1 MMNLNINLTLGSSTA
16 DSAMASPLIADDA
29 ELQSFSQTLADEIE
43 ARELT
48 PPKALDDTRAIDPK
62 LLDLLAS
69 RQNAAAP
76 QSAAANAATQTD
88 SESTDPAVAG
98 QDSIGMLAPDVSVKQ
113 TVQAKQDGRIWLE
126 DPMRGLPVSE
136 GADLSVVELE
146 VTEKPWFDII
156 EKAKSYGPLI
166 QANAPAEKS
175 VQQITG
181 SGASDASGDVP
192 LTVDIIAGTQHGVDI
207 VISADS
213 AVNTHAISS
222 QLSGDMSA
230 PTPEDIALA
239 RQSLFGTTP
248 AATSHSDEGGD
259 VAADTVSHATA
270 NNTSSS
276 TANPATTT
284 SGATSAATGNVLA
297 GQSAVQTVAANGK
310 AAASPLDSEQN
321 HAAQSTKTDV
331 SALQTDAAVS
341 RTVPLA
347 ADTSSTGLAATGL
360 VAESETVTSKLAFT
374 PVVDKPTDSASS
386 DVTPGIKPSELAQLT
401 TVPANNDST
410 VQASSAD
417 ASSARANAATM
428 TSEMIDPATLLS
440 SGAAAASVATGTVNN
455 AATIDKPVAANSF
468 AEHMKAVNQ
477 AQAAQPQQQ
486 SQQQDSQ
493 QQHGQGQA
501 KLVSESLSQN
511 PALAMG
517 QVNAFGQQL
526 QQATELN
533 SGAQQSPVAAPVV
546 SAVGH
551 LATTTATA
559 ATRVPEQSWQAP
571 LALTEPAAAQ
581 QIKDRVMVQIQQKL
595 QTAEVQLHPDDLGS
609 MQIKLNLQQDQLS
622 VQFVVQ
628 QSAAKEAL
636 EQQMPKL
643 RELLEQQGIVL
654 SEGQVEQ
661 RRSGSQQE
669 QQQGRHG
676 QNQDMDTE
684 MNAVQT
690 VQMKVSDRM
699 VDFYA

>member
-98 QDSIGMLAPDVSVKQ
+98 QDSIEMLSPDVAVKQ
-113 TVQAKQDGRIWLE
+113 TAQAKQDGRIWLE
-126 DPMRGLPVSE
+126 DPMRGLPPAAGSNV
-136 GADLSVVELE
+136 GVVELE

-166 QANAPAEKS
+166 QANAPAEKPA
-175 VQQITG
+175 QQSIAAG
-181 SGASDASGDVP
+181 DVPVDVP
-192 LTVDIIAGTQHGVDI
+192 LTVDPHTITQHAVAAAMSVDG
-207 VISADS
+207 S
-213 AVNTHAISS
+213 VNTPVSS
-222 QLSGDMSA
+222 GPLTDEMTALTS
-230 PTPEDIALA
+230 EDVALA
-239 RQSLFGTTP
+239 KQLLNLSGTTP
-248 AATSHSDEGGD
+248 ATASQSGIGGQLD
-259 VAADTVSHATA
+259 GEAVSPDSAS
-270 NNTSSS
+270 NTSQ
-276 TANPATTT
+276 TTT
-284 SGATSAATGNVLA
+284 SASL
-297 GQSAVQTVAANGK
+297 GQSAVQSVALNDKAVVSPSTVNAERSFLSANADG
-310 AAASPLDSEQN
+310 SVGGS
-321 HAAQSTKTDV
+321 V
-331 SALQTDAAVS
+331 GGSALHADAAFT
-341 RTVPLA
+341 RTTAFA
-347 ADTSSTGLAATGL
+347 ADSTATGL
-360 VAESETVTSKLAFT
+360 VAESETVTSKFAFT
-374 PVVDKPTDSASS
+374 PVVDTPTGSTVAGVTPDFKVSDSAS
-386 DVTPGIKPSELAQLT
+386 LT
-401 TVPANNDST
+401 TGPANIDTAVQTGSA
-410 VQASSAD
+410 QASSAQ
-417 ASSARANAATM
+417 ASSAQANAASM
-428 TSEMIDPATLLS
+428 TAEIIDPATMLAS
-440 SGAAAASVATGTVNN
+440 STSAATGAVNN
-455 AATIDKPVAANSF
+455 AATVDKPIAANSF

-486 SQQQDSQ
+486 SQQQDNPQ
-493 QQHGQGQA
+493 QNGQGQA

-511 PALAMG
+511 PALATG
-517 QVNAFGQQL
+517 QVTAFGQQL
-526 QQATELN
+526 QQAAEFS
-533 SGAQQSPVAAPVV
+533 SGAQHSAVIAPVTHT
-546 SAVGH
+546 AAH
-551 LATTTATA
+551 LATSAAAT

-581 QIKDRVMVQIQQKL
+581 LIKDRVMVQIQQKL

-654 SEGQVEQ
+654 SEGQVEH

-669 QQQGRHG
+669 QQHGRHG
-676 QNQDMDTE
+676 QNQDIDTE

>member
-16 DSAMASPLIADDA
+16 DSALGSVLSADDS

-62 LLDLLAS
+62 LVELLAS

-98 QDSIGMLAPDVSVKQ
+98 QVSIEMLSPDVAVKQ

-136 GADLSVVELE
+136 GSDLSVVELE

-166 QANAPAEKS
+166 QANAPAEKG
-175 VQQITG
+175 VQQVTG
-181 SGASDASGDVP
+181 SGAGSVEASGDVP
-192 LTVDIIAGTQHGVDI
+192 LTVDITAGTQHAVDTG
-207 VISADS
+207 ISADG
-213 AVNTHAISS
+213 AVNAHAISS
-222 QLSGDMSA
+222 QMSGDLSA

-248 AATSHSDEGGD
+248 AATSHSDGIVD
-259 VAADTVSHATA
+259 VAAVVVSHATV

-284 SGATSAATGNVLA
+284 SATTTSAATSAATGNVLA

-310 AAASPLDSEQN
+310 AAASPLDTEQN

-347 ADTSSTGLAATGL
+347 ANTISTGLAATGL

-386 DVTPGIKPSELAQLT
+386 DVTPSIKPSELAQLT

-410 VQASSAD
+410 VQ
-417 ASSARANAATM
+417 
-428 TSEMIDPATLLS
+428 
-440 SGAAAASVATGTVNN
+440 
-455 AATIDKPVAANSF
+455 
-468 AEHMKAVNQ
+468 
-477 AQAAQPQQQ
+477 
-486 SQQQDSQ
+486 SQQCRCQ
-493 QQHGQGQA
+493 QCSGQC
-501 KLVSESLSQN
+501 
-511 PALAMG
+511 
-517 QVNAFGQQL
+517 
-526 QQATELN
+526 
-533 SGAQQSPVAAPVV
+533 
-546 SAVGH
+546 
-551 LATTTATA
+551 
-559 ATRVPEQSWQAP
+559 RC
-571 LALTEPAAAQ
+571 
-581 QIKDRVMVQIQQKL
+581 
-595 QTAEVQLHPDDLGS
+595 DDWR
-609 MQIKLNLQQDQLS
+609 D
-622 VQFVVQ
+622 
-628 QSAAKEAL
+628 
-636 EQQMPKL
+636 
-643 RELLEQQGIVL
+643 
-654 SEGQVEQ
+654 
-661 RRSGSQQE
+661 
-669 QQQGRHG
+669 
-676 QNQDMDTE
+676 D
-684 MNAVQT
+684 
-690 VQMKVSDRM
+690 
-699 VDFYA
+699 